1 MDQSGICQVIM
12 ATHSPLL
19 MAYPGARLL
28 RISRFGLEP
37 ADFRDTDHFRML
49 RDFCNDPDGPFSPRR
64 CMRDDA

>member
-1 MDQSGICQVIM
+1 M

-19 MAYPGARLL
+19 MACPGAQLF

-49 RDFCNDPDGPFSPRR
+49 RDFSNDPDGFLAEALYE
-64 CMRDDA
+64 DEA